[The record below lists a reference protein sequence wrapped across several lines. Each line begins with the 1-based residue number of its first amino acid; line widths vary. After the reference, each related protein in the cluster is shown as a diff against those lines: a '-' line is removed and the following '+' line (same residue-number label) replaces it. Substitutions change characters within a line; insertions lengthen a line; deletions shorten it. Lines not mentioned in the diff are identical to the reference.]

1 MRIKVVF
8 AHCSIIILLVG
19 CQPGGGSPDRKKM
32 PEFAADY
39 SLEGP
44 PPFQHSMKEEGTP
57 GWGFQTSD
65 IVLTV
70 NGSTEGFVY
79 VPLPDPANDSLAV
92 SLLRS
97 YKTFALPLLGT
108 WAQQQHKGVAIDL
121 SSHGNQPSHRAD
133 YVLEKPNDFSIPVV
147 IIWDESSASRAIALK
162 SLVREL
168 PAVTLRSSGN

>member
-1 MRIKVVF
+1 MRIKVLF
-8 AHCSIIILLVG
+8 ARCSIFMLLLG
-19 CQPGGGSPDRKKM
+19 CQPGGSPPDRKKM
-32 PEFAADY
+32 PEYAADY

-44 PPFQHSMKEEGTP
+44 PPFQGSMKEEETP
-57 GWGFQTSD
+57 GFGFQTSD
-65 IVLTV
+65 IVLKV
-70 NGSTEGFVY
+70 NGNMEGFVY
-79 VPLPDPANDSLAV
+79 VPLPDPANDSLAI

-97 YKTFALPLLGT
+97 YKTFALPLLET

-147 IIWDESSASRAIALK
+147 IIWDESSAARASALK

-168 PAVTLRSSGN
+168 PSVTLRSGGK